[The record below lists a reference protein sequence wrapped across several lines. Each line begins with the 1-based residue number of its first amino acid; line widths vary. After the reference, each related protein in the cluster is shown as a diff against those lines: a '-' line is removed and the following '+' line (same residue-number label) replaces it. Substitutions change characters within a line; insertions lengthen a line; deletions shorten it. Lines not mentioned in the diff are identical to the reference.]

1 VLQVPA
7 VLSRVTSSVL
17 AAALLGAVGCSSA
30 GSGGGSSS
38 GATPTACTYPAGPYG
53 TNEGDVV
60 DPSLTWQG
68 YVGNAGSPSTVAI
81 TSYYDCDGSHGVRA
95 LLLDESATWCSDC
108 EKQAATIGPLVTG
121 KWQSEGVAV
130 VVLMA
135 QDQSSNPATLS
146 TAQSWRNEYVLTTG
160 AVCADP
166 SWTMKLW
173 GGASA
178 SGNGFPTNAVIDPR
192 TMKIVALQPLDVEG
206 TVENLAIANQ

>member
-1 VLQVPA
+1 VPT
-7 VLSRVTSSVL
+7 VLSRVTSWTL
-17 AAALLGAVGCSSA
+17 AAAALGLVACSSA
-30 GSGGGSSS
+30 SS
-38 GATPTACTYPAGPYG
+38 GAGAGASATPTVCTYPAGPYG

-68 YVGNAGSPSTVAI
+68 YVGNAGTPSTVSIA
-81 TSYYDCDGSHGVRA
+81 SYYDCDGTHGVRA

-108 EKQAATIGPLVTG
+108 EKEAATISPLVTG
-121 KWQSEGVAV
+121 KWQSEGVSV

-135 QDQSSNPATLS
+135 QDQSSDPATLG

-206 TVENLAIANQ
+206 TVENLAAANR